1 MWKTEIW
8 ILLKE
13 GGGKLLGIGAQ
24 KMALNYC

>member
-24 KMALNYC
+24 NMALNY